1 MAYEKNDDLRRALD
15 ALRIRDVWMVAYTDG
30 ILTRPPPD
38 RDGLVESPFREDG
51 RKGSFSIC
59 HDGRGYK
66 DFGGSGIKGGV
77 WKFHELCWP
86 ALEKQDRARQ
96 LIDLAARHGYI
107 TPTPAPVPRA
117 AAATETPAVT
127 ALPAPA
133 ADPALTKAAQAIA
146 KRDRLR
152 ELEERA
158 WEESE
163 RGLRAPPPKK
173 VEPWP
178 ECVRDRYHEGNVHM
192 REEERRGRE
201 LAKDRGWPEA
211 WAHELVRRELVAYA
225 WERWARP
232 GERWAGR
239 QKAFRVDLPRSDGA
253 GGVALV
259 PVGYHQR
266 FYQPAGNGRPENK
279 GWLYVPSIP
288 KGRARSEFEEQLEA
302 HGRALGLEWGRDKA
316 PPPLVP
322 PLPFVMG
329 DLRAPRLVVLLEG
342 QWDAVTFY
350 GACGWFLDDD
360 RYDPLPEA
368 GVLILGIRGAQG
380 MEAFLSYWGP
390 YLERWKPRA
399 WAIADNDAAGGSWR
413 DAPPAAP
420 GMPRPPSLS
429 DKLVAAGCRAPLVS
443 WLKRSPARPRDK
455 DFNDFYKTHK
465 PTPDQMRR
473 WMRAVGVLDAAGQW
487 T

>member
-1 MAYEKNDDLRRALD
+1 MAFEKNDDLRRALE
-15 ALRIRDVWMVAYTDG
+15 ALRIRDVWAVAFSDG

-51 RKGSFSIC
+51 NKGSFSIC

-66 DFGGSGIKGGV
+66 DFGGAGIKGGA
-77 WKFHELCWP
+77 WKFHEQCWP
-86 ALEKQDRARQ
+86 ALEKQERAKR
-96 LIDLAARHGYI
+96 LIDLAVRHGYI
-107 TPTPAPVPRA
+107 VATPERLPA
-117 AAATETPAVT
+117 AAAAGAAV
-127 ALPAPA
+127 AGSEAAPGV
-133 ADPALTKAAQAIA
+133 DPVIAKAAVAIA

-152 ELEERA
+152 EMEERA

-173 VEPWP
+173 IEACP
-178 ECVRDRYHEGNVHM
+178 EFVRAHFAEGVAHM
-192 REEERRGRE
+192 REEPRRGRE

-211 WAHELVRRELVAYA
+211 WAHELVRLELVSYA

-239 QKAFRVDLPRSDGA
+239 QKAFVVQVPRADPA
-253 GGVALV
+253 GGVRLEM
-259 PVGYHQR
+259 VGYHQR
-266 FYQPAGNGRPENK
+266 FYQPAGQGRPENK

-288 KGRARSEFEEQLEA
+288 RNGARSQLEEQLEEY
-302 HGRALGLEWGRDKA
+302 GRELGLEWDQRKA

-329 DLRAPRLVVLLEG
+329 DLHAPRLVVLLEG
-342 QWDAVTFY
+342 QWDAITFY

-360 RYDPLPEA
+360 RFDPLPEQ
-368 GVLILGIRGAQG
+368 GVLLFGIRGAQG
-380 MEAFLSYWGP
+380 LEAFFSYWGP

-413 DAPPAAP
+413 DAPAALP
-420 GMPRPPSLS
+420 GMLRPPGLA
-429 DKLVAAGCRAPLVS
+429 DKLVAAGCRAPLIS
-443 WLKRSPARPRDK
+443 WLKRNPARPRDK
-455 DFNDFYKTHK
+455 DLNDFYKAAK
-465 PTPDQMRR
+465 PTPDQMRK
-473 WMRAVGVLDAAGQW
+473 WMRTVGVLNAAGQW